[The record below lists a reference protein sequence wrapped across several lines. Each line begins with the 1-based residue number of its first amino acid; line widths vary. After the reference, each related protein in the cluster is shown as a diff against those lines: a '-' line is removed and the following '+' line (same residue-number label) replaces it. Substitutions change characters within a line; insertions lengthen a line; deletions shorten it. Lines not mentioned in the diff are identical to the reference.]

1 LSSTAVDVVY
11 VHGLWMSGGESLFL
25 RRRLSN
31 EFGLQV
37 HPFRYA
43 AASSTMTEITARLQ
57 AFVQALEAPTV
68 HFVGHSLGGLVIYR
82 FLERFP
88 EQPPGRAVFLGTPCI
103 ASRAAEQ
110 AGQIRLV
117 ASLMGQPVA
126 DELLQPQDRRWTMD
140 RPLGIIAGTQPL
152 GVGQILAQFEEDSDG
167 TIAVSET
174 RLPGA
179 TDHLV
184 LPVSHLG
191 MLVSPR
197 VARETGMFLQQG
209 RFSLS

>member
-1 LSSTAVDVVY
+1 
-11 VHGLWMSGGESLFL
+11 
-25 RRRLSN
+25 
-31 EFGLQV
+31 
-37 HPFRYA
+37 
-43 AASSTMTEITARLQ
+43 
-57 AFVQALEAPTV
+57 
-68 HFVGHSLGGLVIYR
+68 
-82 FLERFP
+82 
-88 EQPPGRAVFLGTPCI
+88 
-103 ASRAAEQ
+103 
-110 AGQIRLV
+110 
-117 ASLMGQPVA
+117 
-126 DELLQPQDRRWTMD
+126 MD

-152 GVGQILAQFEEDSDG
+152 GVGQILAQFQEDSDG

>member
-1 LSSTAVDVVY
+1 MAVVY

-25 RRRLSN
+25 RRRLAN

-37 HPFRYA
+37 HPFRYSA
-43 AASSTMTEITARLQ
+43 AHSTMSKITARLQ
-57 AFVQALEAPTV
+57 SFVESLGVPAV

-103 ASRAAEQ
+103 ASRAAQQ
-110 AGQIRLV
+110 ASQIRIV

-126 DELLQPQDRRWTMD
+126 DELLQPQERRWAID
-140 RPLGIIAGTQPL
+140 RPLGIIAGSQPI

-167 TIAVSET
+167 TVAVSET

-179 TDHLV
+179 TEHLV

-191 MLVSPR
+191 LLVSGR
-197 VARETGMFLQQG
+197 VARQTGLFLQQG
-209 RFSLS
+209 RFSQG